1 MNAVEPIR
9 DYDTLLDIANHLK
22 LKSERNYVLF
32 MFGVYMP
39 IRISDMLKLRVRDV
53 SKGSLSIREKKTSHE
68 QMMPFNPELKK
79 ILKEYTK
86 NLPDHAFLFPSTHNA
101 GSKPLTRQQA
111 YNIISA
117 AGKQFGL
124 QKIGCHTMRKTFGY
138 HYYQSTHD
146 IVQLQGIFNHSDPNI
161 TKMYIGLTQ
170 KMKNDAIANFRYK
183 KHY

>member
-9 DYDTLLDIANHLK
+9 DYDTILDIANVLK
-22 LKSERNYVLF
+22 MKSERNYVMF
-32 MFGVYMP
+32 MLGVYLP
-39 IRISDMLKLRVRDV
+39 IRISDILNLRVRDV
-53 SKGSLSIREKKTSHE
+53 KGNALSIREKKTKQE
-68 QMMPFNPELKK
+68 QMMSFNPELKR
-79 ILKEYTK
+79 ILKTYTK
-86 NLPDHAFLFPSTHNA
+86 NMSDHNFLFPSTHSGGN
-101 GSKPLTRQQA
+101 KPITRQQA

-138 HYYQSTHD
+138 HYYQDTHD

-183 KHY
+183 KNY